1 MVRFSSSDVG
11 VCGANITP
19 VLSNG
24 KKDIQIGNPLTLNHK
39 NKASI
44 EMFKTNVKG
53 IYALFRSTLKDFDR
67 LEEIVLD
74 YPERC
79 FINLCKKIKIGNK
92 YMEAFV
98 DFQNTRGSKTN
109 ALELYFAICE
119 IIRYMKNNHEPENK
133 IFKEQEKIARILSL
147 NIKAYDKPDLEELV
161 TK

>member
-1 MVRFSSSDVG
+1 MLYDNDLAEYYKGYLTKMGYEKTDKFYPVVRFSSSDVG

-79 FINLCKKIKIGNK
+79 FINLCKKIKIG
-92 YMEAFV
+92 
-98 DFQNTRGSKTN
+98 
-109 ALELYFAICE
+109 
-119 IIRYMKNNHEPENK
+119 
-133 IFKEQEKIARILSL
+133 
-147 NIKAYDKPDLEELV
+147 
-161 TK
+161 